1 MRENTK
7 NSSRR
12 TREGERNCDRDT
24 KLDGRVAFRKR
35 GRQSRVKTVLASWR
49 LNLQKIAKMS
59 IKQVAKNKKG

>member
-1 MRENTK
+1 ME
-7 NSSRR
+7 
-12 TREGERNCDRDT
+12 ERNCDRDT